1 LAFLA
6 KFAQARRPIGGVLPS
21 SAQRPIA
28 GSVGTFDF
36 IIVGAGS
43 AGCVLAERLSA
54 NGRFSILVLEAGPS
68 DRRFWIKLPIGYGRT
83 FYDERV
89 NWKYQ
94 AEPDP
99 GIDGRV
105 AYWPRGRV
113 VGGSS
118 SINALV
124 YCRGLPHD
132 FDDWRDAGALGWGW
146 SDVAPAFTAIEG
158 RIDRA
163 GARIGLGP
171 LAVADVTDEA
181 HPIKHIFFAAARE
194 RGLPTTEDFNGPT
207 PEGVGVY
214 AITRQRGLR
223 CSAADAFLRPALKR
237 KNVVLRTKAHVARI
251 VIADG
256 RATGVEYETG
266 GAAATARARFSVILS
281 AGAIGSPQ
289 LLQLSG
295 VGPGD
300 LLRRHGIEVLADLP
314 AVGSY
319 LQDHLA
325 VSYRYKSRE
334 PTLNDELSGWP
345 GRLRVGLR
353 YVLTR
358 SGPLSLSV
366 NQCGG
371 FVRSRA
377 DSAVPDL
384 QLYFNP
390 LTYATTPN
398 DRRRGVNPDPFSGF
412 VLSYQPSRPTS
423 RGRIGIA
430 SLDWRRP
437 PRIQPNSLS
446 TAKDVEDVVA
456 GGRMLRGLTR
466 TKAMQTIIAAPI
478 GPSIEEMDDAAL
490 LSDFRDR
497 GSTVFHPV
505 GTCRMG
511 VSPYDSVV
519 DASLKVHG
527 VAGLRVV
534 DASVFPSI
542 TSGNT
547 NAPTIMVGY
556 KAGEIILRDVMD
568 AR

>member
-1 LAFLA
+1 
-6 KFAQARRPIGGVLPS
+6 
-21 SAQRPIA
+21 
-28 GSVGTFDF
+28 VGTFDF

-54 NGRFSILVLEAGPS
+54 NGRFSVLVLEAGPS

-83 FYDERV
+83 FHDDRV

-94 AEPDP
+94 AAPDRALDDR
-99 GIDGRV
+99 I

-132 FDDWRDAGALGWGW
+132 FDDWRDAGAPGWGW
-146 SDVAPAFTAIEG
+146 GDVAPVFAAIEG
-158 RIDRA
+158 RIDRT
-163 GARIGLGP
+163 GARIGGGP

-181 HPIKHIFFAAARE
+181 HPIKRIFFSAARE
-194 RGLPTTEDFNGPT
+194 LGLPATEDFNGPT

-214 AITRQRGLR
+214 AITRRRGLR

-237 KNVVLRTKAHVARI
+237 KNVVLRTKAHVAR
-251 VIADG
+251 VVVADG
-256 RATGVEYETG
+256 RATGVEYEMG
-266 GAAATARARFSVILS
+266 GTMMTAHARFSVILS
-281 AGAIGSPQ
+281 AGAIGSPR

-300 LLRRHGIEVLADLP
+300 LLHRHTIEVVTNLP
-314 AVGSY
+314 AVGGY

-334 PTLNDELSGWP
+334 PTLNDQLSSWS
-345 GRLRVGLR
+345 GRLQAGLR

-358 SGPLSLSV
+358 SGPLGLSV

-377 DSAVPDL
+377 DAPAPDL

-390 LTYATTPN
+390 LTYTMRPD
-398 DRRRGVNPDPFSGF
+398 DRRPSVNPDPFSGF
-412 VLSYQPSRPTS
+412 LLSYQPSRPTS
-423 RGRIGIA
+423 RGRVEIA
-430 SLDWRRP
+430 SRDWRQP

-456 GGRMLRGLTR
+456 GGRLLRALMR
-466 TKAMQTIIAAPI
+466 TKAMQSIIATPL
-478 GPSIEEMDDAAL
+478 GPSIGEMEDDAL
-490 LSDFRDR
+490 LADFRAR
-497 GSTVFHPV
+497 ASTVFHPV
-505 GTCRMG
+505 GSCRMG
-511 VSPYDSVV
+511 VSPDDSVV
-519 DASLKVHG
+519 DASLAVHG

-556 KAGEIILRDVMD
+556 KAGEIILRDAMD
-568 AR
+568 GR